1 MALAVHALLS
11 NPSLHQH
18 RRSVGLG
25 AEHRPPG
32 RAQCD
37 CYDVRPDV
45 HPLDPGPPEPAQAV
59 PGLPP
64 HLARLLPRAGPA
76 VEGGIM
82 IPPHLIAHVTTL
94 AATAAGVAGFGLL
107 YQGLAGGNR
116 TELTVGIPLLL
127 VGLWWAGQGLGRSNL
142 AARRRRLMKQSGSS
156 GSRIKPRTL

>member
-1 MALAVHALLS
+1 
-11 NPSLHQH
+11 
-18 RRSVGLG
+18 
-25 AEHRPPG
+25 
-32 RAQCD
+32 
-37 CYDVRPDV
+37 
-45 HPLDPGPPEPAQAV
+45 
-59 PGLPP
+59 
-64 HLARLLPRAGPA
+64 
-76 VEGGIM
+76 M
-82 IPPHLIAHVTTL
+82 IPRHLIAHVTTL